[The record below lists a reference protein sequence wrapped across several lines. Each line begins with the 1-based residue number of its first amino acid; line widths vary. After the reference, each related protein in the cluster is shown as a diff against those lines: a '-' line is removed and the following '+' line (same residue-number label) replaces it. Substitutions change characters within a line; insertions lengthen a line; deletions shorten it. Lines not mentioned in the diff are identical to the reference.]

1 MIKRPLLLFLLLFA
15 AAYSRA
21 QAPPVGTVDFYGL
34 RAVTPERV
42 RSVLLLKEGDAVPG
56 DDTRGEIVKRL
67 KAIPNVEDAALDF
80 PCCDEKYGKTI
91 LYVGIREKGT
101 PALKFR
107 SAPVGDIRLPAEM
120 LKLEELFY
128 DALGKAIIKGDVADD
143 DSQGHSLMA
152 NLEARAVQEQFIT
165 VAANNG
171 DLLRKVLRGS
181 SNAHH
186 RALAAQIIAYSSDKH
201 KIIGDLIYAIK
212 DPSDSVRNAAV
223 RALAILAGYAQT
235 NPQKKLKISFTPFID
250 LLNSI
255 MWTDRNKSS
264 LALFPLTEGRDPK
277 LLKELRTRAWPSLLE
292 MARWQSKGHAFGP
305 LMILGRIAGIPDTEI
320 IEAMQSGK
328 RDTIIERSKNS
339 LETRK

>member
-1 MIKRPLLLFLLLFA
+1 MKKLFFLLLLLLPSASIF
-15 AAYSRA
+15 A
-21 QAPPVGTVDFYGL
+21 QAPLFATVDLYGL
-34 RAVTPERV
+34 RTVTEQQV
-42 RSVLLLKEGDAVPG
+42 RSVLQLKEGDAIP
-56 DDTRGEIVKRL
+56 DDKAAGEIIKRL

-107 SAPVGDIRLPAEM
+107 RAPVGDIHLPAEM

-128 DALGKAIIKGDVADD
+128 DALGKAVLKGDVADD

-152 NLEARAVQEQFIT
+152 NPEARAVQEQFVT
-165 VAANNG
+165 VAANSG

-201 KIIGDLIYAIK
+201 KIIGDLIYAMK

-223 RALAILAGYAQT
+223 RALAILARYAQT
-235 NPQKKLKISFTPFID
+235 NPQKKLKISFAPFID
-250 LLNSI
+250 LLNSVV
-255 MWTDRNKSS
+255 WTDRNKSS
-264 LALFPLTEGRDPK
+264 LALFPLTDGRDPK
-277 LLKELRTRAWPSLLE
+277 LLKELRMKALPSLME

-305 LMILGRIAGIPDTEI
+305 LIILGRIAGIPDGELF
-320 IEAMQSGK
+320 EAIQTGK
-328 RDTIIERSKNS
+328 RDTIIEKSKNS
-339 LETRK
+339 LETKK

>member
-1 MIKRPLLLFLLLFA
+1 MKRLSPFLLILLTALF
-15 AAYSRA
+15 SRA
-21 QAPPVGTVDFYGL
+21 QAPPIAHIDLYGL
-34 RAVTPERV
+34 RIVTEQQI
-42 RSVLLLKEGDAVPG
+42 RSVLQLKEGDAIP
-56 DDTRGEIVKRL
+56 DDKAAGEIIKRL
-67 KAIPNVEDAALDF
+67 KAVPNVEDAALDF

-101 PALKFR
+101 PALRFR

-128 DALGKAIIKGDVADD
+128 DALGKAVIKGDTADD

-152 NLEARAVQEQFIT
+152 NPAARAVQEQFIT

-171 DLLRKVLRGS
+171 DLLRKVLRRS
-181 SNAHH
+181 SDAHH

-223 RALAILAGYAQT
+223 RALAILARYAQT
-235 NPQKKLKISFTPFID
+235 NPQMKLKVSFTPFID

-255 MWTDRNKSS
+255 VWTDRNKSS
-264 LALFPLTEGRDPK
+264 LALFPLTDGRDPK
-277 LLKELRTRAWPSLLE
+277 LLKELKTRALPSLLE

-305 LMILGRIAGIPDTEI
+305 LMILGRIAGISDTEI
-320 IEAMQSGK
+320 IEAMQSEK
-328 RDTIIERSKNS
+328 RDTIIEKAK
-339 LETRK
+339 LYLDAKKQ